1 MKISYNWL
9 KDYIK
14 TDLTAEKTAD
24 LLTNAGLEVEEIHT
38 VESVRGGLEGLVIG
52 QVKTVDKHPD
62 ADKLKVTTVDIGKAE
77 PLQIVCG
84 APNVAVGQKVV
95 VALAATTIY
104 PILGEPVK
112 IKNSKIR
119 GVESFGMICAQD
131 EIGLGTDHA
140 GIIVLPENVN
150 VAVGSLAKDFYKIE
164 SDFVF
169 DIGLTP
175 NRSDAMSHIGV
186 ARDLCAV
193 LKVRENI
200 TSEVV
205 VPSVENF
212 NNDDESLVIDV
223 SVDDAKAC
231 TRYSGITISEITIAT
246 SPQWLQNKLKAIG
259 LRPLNN
265 VVDITNYV
273 MHECGQ
279 PLHAFDANEITGN
292 KVIVKFLPAGAEFQT
307 LDEQK
312 RKLDAAD
319 LMICNAKESMCIAG
333 VFGGIHS
340 GVKDSTK
347 NVFLESATFN
357 PSYVRRTSF
366 RHNLRTEAAIRFE
379 KGTDPNGTEWALKRA
394 ALLIKEICGGKIS
407 SDVIDFYPKPVLP
420 KEIELFY
427 KQLNT
432 LSGTS
437 IPAESVK
444 TILTSLDYDILTDE
458 AHHLLVSVPT
468 SKNDIQRPESVIEEI
483 LRIYGY
489 DKIPTMQVMKRS
501 VQSTQ
506 PNPIDTLF
514 EVFSEYLSANGFSE
528 TISNSITNGSRLES
542 VFGCEPSQVIKLV
555 GYKNVGLDT
564 LRPTLISSG
573 LEAISYNSNRQNAD
587 LKFFEFGKVF
597 QKNGDENNEKFQLG
611 LFVTGKKNEKNWIA
625 KDEQTDF
632 YYLKTFVI
640 NLLKRC
646 GIKGLQTQPVNDS
659 SFDYAIQLL
668 LGKREIATLGLLSRK
683 IGSGYDVKQP
693 VFYACLQME
702 EVVILSAKNSIK
714 FNEIPV
720 FPSVERDLAIV
731 INKEVTYDKLE
742 ALVKKQ
748 AGQLLKYVNIF
759 DIYEDEK
766 IGKGKKSCALSFTF
780 LDKTKTLTDKDIE
793 NVMSR
798 LIETFKKELSAEI
811 RN

>member
-1 MKISYNWL
+1 MKISYKWL

-14 TDLTAEKTAD
+14 TDLTAEKIAD
-24 LLTNAGLEVEEIHT
+24 LLTNAGLEVEEIHI
-38 VESVRGGLEGLVIG
+38 VESVKGGLEGLVIG
-52 QVKTVDKHPD
+52 QVKTIEKHPD

-95 VALAATTIY
+95 VALASTDIY
-104 PILGEPVK
+104 PVSGEKVK

-119 GVESFGMICAQD
+119 GVDSFGMICAQD

-140 GIIVLPENVN
+140 GIIVLPDSAV
-150 VAVGSLAKDFYKIE
+150 VGSLAKDFYKIE

-175 NRSDAMSHIGV
+175 NRSEAMSHIGV
-186 ARDLCAV
+186 ARDLCAA
-193 LKVRENI
+193 LKIRENI
-200 TSEVV
+200 NSEVV

-223 SVDDAKAC
+223 KVEDPKAC
-231 TRYSGITISEITIAT
+231 TRYSGITISGITVAS
-246 SPQWLQNKLKAIG
+246 SPQWLQNKIKAIG

-279 PLHAFDANEITGN
+279 PLHAFDANDIAGN
-292 KVIVKFLPAGAEFQT
+292 KVIVKFLPAGTEFQT

-319 LMICNAKESMCIAG
+319 LMICNTKEPMCIAG

-347 NVFLESATFN
+347 NVFLESAHFN
-357 PSYVRRTSF
+357 PSYIRRTSF
-366 RHNLRTEAAIRFE
+366 RHNLRTDAAIRFE

-437 IPAESVK
+437 IPDETVK
-444 TILTSLDYDILTDE
+444 TILTFLDYDILTDE

-468 SKNDIQRPESVIEEI
+468 SKNDIQRPESIIEEV
-483 LRIYGY
+483 LRVYGY
-489 DKIPTMQVMKRS
+489 DKVPITQVMKRS
-501 VQSTQ
+501 IQSAQ
-506 PNPIDTLF
+506 PNHIDTLI
-514 EVFSEYLSANGFSE
+514 EVFSDYLSAHGFSE
-528 TISNSITNGSRLES
+528 TISNSITNGGKLET
-542 VFGCEPSQVIKLV
+542 VFGYDPSQVIKLL
-555 GYKNVGLDT
+555 GYKNAGLDT

-573 LEAISYNSNRQNAD
+573 LEVISYNSNRQNAD

-597 QKNGDENNEKFQLG
+597 QKNGDENNEKLQLG

-625 KDEQTDF
+625 KDEQADF
-632 YYLKTFVI
+632 YYLKTFVT

-646 GIKGLQTQPVNDS
+646 GIKSLQTQSVNDP
-659 SFDYAIQLL
+659 SFDYAIKLS
-668 LGKREIATLGLLSRK
+668 LGKREIATLGLLSTK
-683 IGSGYDVKQP
+683 IITGYDVKQP
-693 VFYACLQME
+693 VFYACLKME
-702 EVVILSAKNSIK
+702 EIELLSEKNSII

-720 FPSVERDLAIV
+720 FPAVERDLAIV
-731 INKEVTYDKLE
+731 IDKEVTYDKLE

-748 AGQLLKYVNIF
+748 AGQLLKDVNIF

-766 IGKGKKSCALSFTF
+766 IGKGKKSCALRFTF
-780 LDKTKTLTDKDIE
+780 LDKSKTLIDKDIE
-793 NVMSR
+793 NLMNK

>member
-14 TDLTAEKTAD
+14 TDLPAEKTAD

-38 VESVRGGLEGLVIG
+38 VERVKGGLEGLVIG
-52 QVKTVDKHPD
+52 QVKTVEKHPD
-62 ADKLKVTTVDIGKAE
+62 ADKLKVTTVDVGKAQL
-77 PLQIVCG
+77 LQIVCG
-84 APNVAVGQKVV
+84 APNVAINQKVV
-95 VALAATTIY
+95 VALAATTLY
-104 PILGEPVK
+104 PISGEPVK

-119 GVESFGMICAQD
+119 GVDSFGMICAED

-140 GIIVLPENVN
+140 GIIILPDNAV
-150 VAVGSLAKDFYKIE
+150 VGSLAKDFYKIE

-169 DIGLTP
+169 DIALTP
-175 NRSDAMSHIGV
+175 NRSDAMSHIGI

-193 LKVRENI
+193 LKIRENI
-200 TSEVV
+200 SSEVV

-231 TRYSGITISEITIAT
+231 TRYSGITVSGITVAP

-279 PLHAFDANEITGN
+279 PLHAFDADDIMGNE
-292 KVIVKFLPAGAEFQT
+292 VIVKFLPAGTEFQT
-307 LDEQK
+307 LDGQK

-319 LMICNAKESMCIAG
+319 LMICNAKEPMCIAG

-347 NVFLESATFN
+347 NVFLESAHFN

-366 RHNLRTEAAIRFE
+366 RHILRTDAAIRFE

-407 SDVIDFYPKPVLP
+407 SDIIDSYPNPVRP
-420 KEIELFY
+420 KEINLYYKKLDELA
-427 KQLNT
+427 
-432 LSGTS
+432 GTS
-437 IPAESVK
+437 IQADSVK
-444 TILTSLDYDILTDE
+444 TILTALNYDILDDE
-458 AHHLLVSVPT
+458 THHLCISVPT
-468 SKNDIQRPESVIEEI
+468 AKNDVQRPESVIEEV
-483 LRIYGY
+483 LRVYGY
-489 DKIPTMQVMKRS
+489 DKIPVTQVMKRT
-501 VQSTQ
+501 VQSSQ
-506 PNPIDTLF
+506 PNHIDTLI
-514 EVFSEYLSANGFSE
+514 EVLSDYLSANGFFE
-528 TISNSITNGSRLES
+528 TISNSITNGNKLETI
-542 VFGCEPSQVIKLV
+542 FGYNQSQVIKLL
-555 GYKNVGLDT
+555 GYKNAGLDT

-573 LEAISYNSNRQNAD
+573 LEAISYNSNRQNTD

-597 QKNGDENNEKFQLG
+597 QKNGEENIEEFQLG
-611 LFVTGKKNEKNWIA
+611 LFVTGKKYRENWLT

-646 GIKGLQTQPVNDS
+646 GIKRVQTQAVNDP
-659 SFDYAIQLL
+659 SFDYAIKLSA
-668 LGKREIATLGLLSRK
+668 GKPELATLGLVLPK
-683 IGSGYDVKQP
+683 ISAGYDVKQP

-702 EVVILSAKNSIK
+702 EIERLSRNNSIK
-714 FNEIPV
+714 FSEIPV

-731 INKEVTYDKLE
+731 IDKEITYDKLE
-742 ALVKKQ
+742 SLVKKQ
-748 AGQLLKYVNIF
+748 AGQLLKDVNIF
-759 DIYEDEK
+759 DIYEDKK

-793 NVMSR
+793 NVMNK
-798 LIETFKKELSAEI
+798 LIETFKNELSAEI